1 MTQVI
6 ERLVRYNKKSLIFF
20 LLLIFLSKNNA
31 QVYPDK
37 SVHKIIK
44 LGIGLIIDQKYDD
57 AKKLF
62 DQLDKTRKDLP
73 LGKIYLAAASIAESY
88 DYQEPFDDT
97 LITKY
102 LEGARKISQRLMKKD
117 EKSIWNN
124 YFFALT
130 EGYIAYYDAL
140 RESWLQAF
148 STGLSSV
155 SAFEDCLEMDKNFYE
170 AMIAIGSFKF
180 WKSKKTEFINW
191 LPFIDDEKELGISY
205 LQNAIKY
212 SGYNSHLAIHSLV
225 WIYIEQKEFSEAIKV
240 AEAALKDHPRS
251 RIFKWGLAR
260 SYENIESQKSAIL
273 YQEILNSYPKNLKTN
288 KINEVTLKHIIAQ
301 QLVKIDKRAEA
312 LILCNEILSI
322 NDYSDYELDKVSG
335 RLERVRH
342 LKQELENE

>member
-6 ERLVRYNKKSLIFF
+6 ERLVRYNKKFLILF

-44 LGIGLIIDQKYDD
+44 SGIGLIIDQKYDD

-88 DYQEPFDDT
+88 DYQEPFDDA

-102 LEGARKISQRLMKKD
+102 LEDAKKISERLLGTD
-117 EKSIWNN
+117 EKNIWNN

-130 EGYIAYYDAL
+130 EGYIAYYEAL
-140 RESWLQAF
+140 KENWFQAF
-148 STGLSSV
+148 SIGLSSV
-155 SAFEDCLEMDKNFYE
+155 SAFEDCLEMDKKFYE
-170 AMIAIGSFKF
+170 AKIAIGSYKF
-180 WKSKKTEFINW
+180 WKSKKTDFINW
-191 LPFIDDEKELGISY
+191 LPFIPDEKELGINY
-205 LQNAIKY
+205 LQDAVKF
-212 SGYNSHLAIHSLV
+212 SGYNFHLAIHSLV
-225 WIYIEQKEFSEAIKV
+225 WIYIEQKDFNEAMKV
-240 AEAALKDHPRS
+240 AESALKDHPQS

-260 SYENIESQKSAIL
+260 SYEKIDPKKSATL
-273 YQEILNSYPKNLKTN
+273 YQEILNSYPKNLNTN

-301 QLVKIDKRAEA
+301 QLVKINKRADA
-312 LILCNEILSI
+312 LMLCIEILSI
-322 NDYSDYELDKVSG
+322 KDYLDYELEKVNS
-335 RLERVRH
+335 RLERVQQ

>member
-1 MTQVI
+1 MQVI
-6 ERLVRYNKKSLIFF
+6 EPLVRCNKKFLILF

-44 LGIGLIIDQKYDD
+44 SGTGLIIDQKYND

-73 LGKIYLAAASIAESY
+73 LGKIYLAAVSIARSY
-88 DYQEPFDDT
+88 DYEEPYDDA

-102 LEGARKISQRLMKKD
+102 LEAARKISQRLMRKD

-130 EGYIAYYDAL
+130 EGYIAYYNAL
-140 RESWLQAF
+140 RESWFQAF

-155 SAFEDCLEMDKNFYE
+155 SAFEDCLEIDKNFYE
-170 AMIAIGSFKF
+170 AMIAIGSYKF
-180 WKSKKTEFINW
+180 WKSKKIEFINW

-212 SGYNSHLAIHSLV
+212 TGYNSHLAIHSLV
-225 WIYIEQKEFSEAIKV
+225 WIYIEQKNFNEAIKV
-240 AEAALKDHPRS
+240 AELALKNHPQS

-260 SYENIESQKSAIL
+260 SYEDIDPQKSAEL
-273 YQEILNSYPKNLKTN
+273 YKEILNSYPKNLKTN

-301 QLVKIDKRAEA
+301 QLVKINKRAEA
-312 LILCNEILSI
+312 LALCNEILFI
-322 NDYSDYELDKVSG
+322 KDYLDYELEKVSG
-335 RLERVRH
+335 RLEIVQQ
-342 LKQELENE
+342 LKQDLERE